1 MCKSS
6 TQLVYVV
13 VSELCAWFTPY
24 NSICK
29 QVACDSFRQKLWSII
44 LYRKLEKRK
53 YHRHTTIHADIPR
66 YYIIWIKCLL
76 RFNRRL
82 EMLRRTEMIIPVAL
96 ESIWIFNL
104 ILRYNYRFLYN
115 NISVYNNIC
124 NRMFLLQGSPIG
136 GHIINYLLEKSRV
149 VHQCKGRPK
158 VFNTLF
164 EQSYIT

>member
-1 MCKSS
+1 
-6 TQLVYVV
+6 
-13 VSELCAWFTPY
+13 
-24 NSICK
+24 
-29 QVACDSFRQKLWSII
+29 
-44 LYRKLEKRK
+44 
-53 YHRHTTIHADIPR
+53 
-66 YYIIWIKCLL
+66 
-76 RFNRRL
+76 
-82 EMLRRTEMIIPVAL
+82 MLRRTEMIIPVAL
-96 ESIWIFNL
+96 ESTWIFNL